1 MSKRSAKRELE
12 IYRAFAQRLVTLDD
26 LDELLWYVAESVVGQ
41 LGFVDCVIY
50 RLDHQS
56 NTLYQ
61 AAAIGDKTPE
71 RRQIINALRIP
82 VGQGI
87 TGGVAQTKQPELI
100 RDARHD
106 DRYIHDL
113 MSPGSE
119 ACVPILHGDK
129 VLGVLDSEHPETG
142 WFDDKD
148 IETLNAIAALTSAQW
163 VQCKTIEN
171 LKLAEQRAEAANT
184 AKQDFLANI
193 SHEIRTPLN
202 GISGCLDILEESL
215 TSPAQQSTFG
225 LAQRAT
231 NDLTALIDQ
240 VLEFSLI
247 EAGKIELNPSV
258 CDLSSL
264 IDDCRGM
271 FEAKARDQGLTFDV
285 QGHIENG
292 IVHTD
297 LLRLKQVLYN
307 LVHNA
312 IKFTDE
318 GGVFVRI
325 NKPAN
330 GALSLQVSDTGVGLD
345 EETQGRIFNR
355 FIIADASRSRRHGGA
370 GLGLAISRRL
380 VELLKG
386 TIEVSSVV
394 DEGTTF
400 CVKVP
405 MTAAAAEGPVGKA
418 SLKQVPNCSGTR
430 VLLAEDS
437 DTNAYIAK
445 HFIEKTGAIVMRAE
459 NGVEAVKMAKE
470 ADFDIILMD
479 VSMPEMDGLTA
490 TRVIKQSVDLA
501 HTPIFALSA
510 HVGRADLAACYEAGM
525 CEFLSKPIDKAA
537 LYDVLNRYRSTHA
550 APRTSKGLYSPQ
562 NSH

>member
-50 RLDHQS
+50 RLDHDS

-87 TGGVAQTKQPELI
+87 TGGVAQSKRPELI
-100 RDARHD
+100 RDARND
-106 DRYIHDL
+106 ERYIHDL

-142 WFDDKD
+142 WYDAKD

-215 TSPAQQSTFG
+215 VSPAQQSTFG
-225 LAQRAT
+225 LARRST

-247 EAGKIELNPSV
+247 EAGKIELNPSI
-258 CDLSSL
+258 CDLFSL

-271 FEAKARDQGLTFDV
+271 FEAKAKDQGLTFKVTGD
-285 QGHIENG
+285 IENG

-312 IKFTDE
+312 IKFTDD
-318 GGVFVRI
+318 GGVSVQI
-325 NKPAN
+325 DKPAI
-330 GALSLQVSDTGVGLD
+330 GDLRLKISDTGVGLD

-380 VELLKG
+380 VELMKG
-386 TIEVSSVV
+386 TIEVTSVV
-394 DEGTTF
+394 NEGTTF
-400 CVKVP
+400 CVSVP
-405 MTAAAAEGPVGKA
+405 MPSSATKGPVSNINPKR
-418 SLKQVPNCSGTR
+418 VPNCSRTR

-445 HFIEKTGAIVMRAE
+445 HFIEKTGAAVVRAK
-459 NGVEAVKMAKE
+459 NGVEAVKLANE
-470 ADFDIILMD
+470 ADFDIVLMD

-490 TRVIKQSVDLA
+490 TRVIKQSADLA
-501 HTPIFALSA
+501 QVPVIALSA
-510 HVGRADLAACYEAGM
+510 HVGRADLAACYDAGM

-537 LYDVLNRYRSTHA
+537 LYDVLHRYSIERA
-550 APRTSKGLYSPQ
+550 ANLES
-562 NSH
+562 